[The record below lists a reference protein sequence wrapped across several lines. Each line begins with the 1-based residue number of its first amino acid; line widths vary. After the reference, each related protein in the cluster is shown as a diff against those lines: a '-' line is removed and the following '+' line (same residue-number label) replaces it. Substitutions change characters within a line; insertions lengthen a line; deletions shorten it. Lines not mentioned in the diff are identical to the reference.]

1 MLDAIFSKGL
11 VGLDIGSMMIKAM
24 QFKGTG
30 ENRKLAAAGVA
41 ELSQEVIDGMEEDMR
56 ETLVAETIKKLFK
69 DNNIRTK
76 NVVTSLSGDDVIV
89 RPVKLPYIPPE
100 ELPDV
105 IAYEAENYI
114 PLAIDQVVLDYE
126 VLGEVEEGEGQK
138 KISLVL
144 VAAKEEVVDKHLQL
158 VHAAGLNPVIID
170 VDCYALQNA
179 FQDNVEVAEDETV
192 ALVDIGA
199 NVTNVNILDGQTTQ
213 LSRDITIGGNEFT
226 KEVQREF
233 NLSFSQA
240 EELKRQQGR
249 VIIESD
255 DISLSA
261 LPSQDDRSL
270 RISEALNP
278 VLNKLL
284 SELRRMFDF
293 YETSGGQRNISRIS
307 ISGGG
312 AKLLNIDKYLNN
324 KLGIPVDECDIFSKL
339 QIDSK
344 SFDVEDIKSKM
355 DLFGVSYGL
364 AMRRGKKKKI
374 KGASV

>member
-1 MLDAIFSKGL
+1 
-11 VGLDIGSMMIKAM
+11 MMIKAV
-24 QFKGTG
+24 QFKGKG
-30 ENRKLAAAGVA
+30 DKRQLAAAAVT
-41 ELSQEVIDGMEEDMR
+41 ELSQEVIEGMEEDMR
-56 ETLVAETIKKLFK
+56 DTLIAETIKKLFK
-69 DNNIRTK
+69 DNNIRSK
-76 NVVTSLSGDDVIV
+76 NVITSLSGDDVIV
-89 RPVKLPYIPPE
+89 RPVKLPYIPLE

-158 VHAAGLNPVIID
+158 VQSAGLNPAIID

-179 FQDNVEVAEDETV
+179 FQDNVEVADDETV
-192 ALVDIGA
+192 ALINIGA
-199 NVTNVNILDGQTTQ
+199 TVTNVNVLEGKTTQ
-213 LSRDITIGGNEFT
+213 LSRDITMGGNEFT

-249 VIIESD
+249 IMIESD

-270 RISEALNP
+270 RISESLNP

-293 YETSGGQRNISRIS
+293 YETSGGNKNIGRIS
-307 ISGGG
+307 LSGGG
-312 AKLLNIDKYLNN
+312 AKLLNIDKYLGE
-324 KLGIPVDECDIFSKL
+324 KLSIPVDECDIFSNL
-339 QIDSK
+339 EIDSK
-344 SFDVEDIKSKM
+344 SFDVEDLKSKM
-355 DLFGVSYGL
+355 NLFGVSYGL
-364 AMRRGKKKKI
+364 AMRRGGKKKL